1 MRVKFE
7 KIEQQKL
14 WLKDKIESQKTL
26 TEWQR
31 KKKNNKHQNEKKN
44 IWEIVIEGLNWKE
57 NTKLL

>member
-26 TEWQR
+26 TEWPR
-31 KKKNNKHQNEKKN
+31 KKKERISTKMKRKTYEK
-44 IWEIVIEGLNWKE
+44 L
-57 NTKLL
+57 

>member
-26 TEWQR
+26 TEWPR
-31 KKKNNKHQNEKKN
+31 KKK
-44 IWEIVIEGLNWKE
+44 KE
-57 NTKLL
+57 